1 MIHTEDTCSAIMLF
15 ALQIKYD
22 LAYTL
27 LNCMYFRVR
36 GIAVLKKDKHLE
48 LYSSKFAI

>member
-1 MIHTEDTCSAIMLF
+1 MIHTEDTCSAVMLLAF
-15 ALQIKYD
+15 QIKYN

-27 LNCMYFRVR
+27 LNCIYFRVR

-48 LYSSKFAI
+48 LDSSKFAI